1 MRATTKT
8 ILFALT
14 ALLLFASMLQK
25 RFNLFSFED
34 LKGVVVEQPMPELR
48 FKDLRD
54 GSYQQ
59 QTEQHLKQSFGF
71 RQPMIRL
78 YNQYLWDFYRDTPVA
93 EEQVLFGKD
102 GWLYQPSTVADYY
115 QTRFRYYASDSA
127 QMATMLSEEAQRLLR
142 LQQIL
147 EEQGTHLFVC
157 MAPGKD
163 LICPEHLPDNP
174 DTSYR
179 GEPALSPRFF
189 NEAEFTKIGVNHLNL
204 ERFFL
209 QMKDTADF
217 ALFPQ
222 TGIHWSKYAALHA
235 ADTLIRY
242 MEHLGGINMKNI
254 VIGPRVLDNARWSD
268 DDLEQLL
275 NLLRPMPK
283 PKYHYAKATTDG
295 DMTAEKPKII
305 IIGDSFWWTIADQ
318 IPLDELF
325 AQSPYWY
332 YNNTIHYD
340 KLHHS
345 VSEIDMADELCSSDF
360 VVLLYSATTQYRM
373 NDNFSQQALEAFG
386 VEEVALDSMDF
397 VEREIQRTIRN
408 ILASPNS
415 MKSIREKAIKHNKTI
430 DKAVYDDA
438 VWIVDHK
445 IKTGKLKWESKPADT
460 IVLDSTA
467 FVEREIQRIMKRL
480 STDPKSKEAILE
492 KAKKHNK
499 TYEQALHDDAV
510 WVVKRQIEKG
520 SLIVPSTK
528 DTNTKTENHGI
539 Q

>member
-1 MRATTKT
+1 MRTTTKT

-14 ALLLFASMLQK
+14 AVLLFASMLQK
-25 RFNLFSFED
+25 QFTLFSFED

-48 FKDLRD
+48 FKSLQD

-174 DTSYR
+174 DTAYR

-242 MEHLGGINMKNI
+242 MEHLGDINMKNI
-254 VIGPRVLDNARWSD
+254 VIGPRVLDDARGSD

-295 DMTAEKPKII
+295 DTTAEKPKII

-332 YNNTIHYD
+332 YNNSIHYD

-345 VSEIDMADELCSSDF
+345 VGEIDMADELCSSDF

-397 VEREIQRTIRN
+397 VEREIQRAIRN
-408 ILASPNS
+408 LLASPNS
-415 MKSIREKAIKHNKTI
+415 MKSIREKAIKYNKTI
-430 DKAVYDDA
+430 EQAVHDDA
-438 VWIVDHK
+438 RWIVNHK
-445 IKTGKLKWESKPADT
+445 IKNGKLKWEGKPADT

-467 FVEREIQRIMKRL
+467 FVEREIQRTMKRL
-480 STDPKSKEAILE
+480 SADPKLKESVLE
-492 KAKKHNK
+492 KAAKHNK

-510 WVVKRQIEKG
+510 WVVKRKIEKG
-520 SLIVPSTK
+520 TLIVPSTK
-528 DTNTKTENHGI
+528 DTNTKTEHHGI